1 MNTKQLISF
10 FLFAIIGLKSVAQ
23 SNVVVLP
30 LDSAI
35 QMSLR
40 QSRQLQMDKSKID
53 AAQAKYMQAKSNAL
67 PTAKISAGYTRLSD
81 NVDPYTIHLPQGMGE
96 KTLSPQIVNHYTPTL
111 SVSQT
116 VYAGGQIKYAERS
129 MRLLEEASRLDFEKN
144 KTQIIYNTT
153 SALFNLFKIQQTKKI
168 IEDDI
173 VQVQDHVKNI
183 KSYEKNGL
191 ALKNDVLKIELQL
204 TDLGH
209 SLIEINSAQ
218 EIAEYN
224 TSIMLGLPTNSS
236 YQLMANDYSRS
247 IALKNLEDYQHDALI
262 HRNDLKASDKRMG
275 AAVIGV
281 KSAIGNYYP
290 SLSVGGNYYY
300 NRPNARVF
308 PQEDN
313 FKATWDAGVTL
324 SWNVHSLYTNKHRIS
339 ESKATLTQASVEKDM
354 LLDKIQMDVNAD
366 YETYLK
372 NNQRIKVSEEAVAQ
386 AEENYRI
393 VNNRFRNNTVLI
405 SDLTDANT
413 LLLQT
418 KINLI
423 VDKADAN
430 LAYYKLLQSTGLIK

>member
-1 MNTKQLISF
+1 MNTKQLIPLLLLSV
-10 FLFAIIGLKSVAQ
+10 IGLKSLAQ
-23 SNVVVLP
+23 SNTVILP

-35 QMSLR
+35 QMGLR
-40 QSRQLQMDKSKID
+40 QSRQLEIDKSKIE
-53 AAQAKYMQAKSNAL
+53 AAEAKYMQAKSMQL
-67 PTAKISAGYTRLSD
+67 PIAKISASYTRLSD
-81 NVDPYTIHLPQGMGE
+81 NVDPFSIQMPGTNEQ
-96 KTLSPQIVNHYTPTL
+96 KTLNPQIVNHYTPTL
-111 SVSQT
+111 SVAQT
-116 VYAGGQIKYAERS
+116 IYAGGQIKYAERS
-129 MRLLEEASRLDFEKN
+129 MHLLEEASRLDYEKN

-153 SALFNLFKIQQTKKI
+153 STLFNLFKIQQTKRI
-168 IEDDI
+168 IEEDI
-173 VQVQDHVKNI
+173 AQVQNHVKDI
-183 KSYEKNGL
+183 KNYEKNGL

-204 TDLGH
+204 TDLEH
-209 SLIEINSAQ
+209 SLIEINSAL

-236 YQLMANDYSRS
+236 YQLVAGDFNRS
-247 IALKNLEDYQHDALI
+247 IVLKNVEDYQNDAMA

-275 AAVIGV
+275 AAIIGV
-281 KSAIGNYYP
+281 KSVVGNYYP

-308 PQEDN
+308 PQEAN

-324 SWNVHSLYTNKHRIS
+324 SWNIHSLYTNKHKVA
-339 ESKATLTQASVEKDM
+339 ESKANLSQTQAEKDM
-354 LLDKIQMDVNAD
+354 LTDKIQMEVNTD

-372 NNQRIKVSEEAVAQ
+372 NNQRIKVSEQAVAQ

-418 KINLI
+418 KINLV
-423 VDKADAN
+423 VDKADAS
-430 LAYYKLLQSTGLIK
+430 LAYYKLLQSTGLNK